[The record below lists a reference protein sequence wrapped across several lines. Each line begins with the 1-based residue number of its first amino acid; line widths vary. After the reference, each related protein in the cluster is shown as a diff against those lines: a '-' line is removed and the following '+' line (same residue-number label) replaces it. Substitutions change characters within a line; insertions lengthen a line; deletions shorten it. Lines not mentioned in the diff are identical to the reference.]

1 LKQKPD
7 SRPKR
12 QERQSFAHKKARIAA
27 GFFVRRKNQLLDFG
41 FFVDHV
47 LANNRI
53 EFFNFDFVRGSAL
66 VLVGGVEVAGVSGRH
81 QTDQFTHD
89 FLP

>member
-1 LKQKPD
+1 VSHHSLT
-7 SRPKR
+7 
-12 QERQSFAHKKARIAA
+12 HKKARIAA
-27 GFFVRRKNQLLDFG
+27 GFFVRDENQLLDFG

-47 LANNRI
+47 LTNNRI
-53 EFFNFDFVRGSAL
+53 EFFNFDFVRSRAL